1 MQMTFPF
8 LIHGE
13 VKIPATAEHANGQ
26 EVLEKLARAVKSEG
40 GTDIAISGD
49 TLEFVGVTGQLS
61 GSSLVNIDR
70 STVSVSFEPHL
81 VCLSYVARPE
91 RWAAYVAVIVIF
103 IGIATWLISIFPL
116 QLTAGFGLA
125 MLIIW
130 VAYVPILRLRFE
142 SFLRR
147 SVNP

>member
-1 MQMTFPF
+1 MTFPF
-8 LIHGE
+8 LIRGEIKVSPAGHGSE
-13 VKIPATAEHANGQ
+13 QV
-26 EVLEKLARAVKSEG
+26 VLEKLAEAVKREG
-40 GTDIAISGD
+40 ASDIAINGD

-70 STVSVSFEPHL
+70 SAVTVSFGPNFL
-81 VCLSYVARPE
+81 CLRYVARPE
-91 RWAAYVAVIVIF
+91 RWAAYVGVIVIL

-130 VAYVPILRLRFE
+130 VAYLPILRRRYE

-147 SVNP
+147 SINL